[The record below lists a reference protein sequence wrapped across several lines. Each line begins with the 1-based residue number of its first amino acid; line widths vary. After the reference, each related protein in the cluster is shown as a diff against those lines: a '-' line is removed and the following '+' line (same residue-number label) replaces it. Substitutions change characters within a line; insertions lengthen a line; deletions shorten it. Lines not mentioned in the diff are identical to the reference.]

1 MGEIVKDYGADPIGN
16 GLFRMIPSGDIVSF
30 KERMKRL
37 PPVDMNNKPDFL
49 IGSLTAQQVKI
60 KQSRNLK

>member
-1 MGEIVKDYGADPIGN
+1 MKDYGADPIGN

-37 PPVDMNNKPDFL
+37 PPVDMNNRPDLL

-60 KQSRNLK
+60 MQGGNLK